1 MPKKGSVNID
11 SMKLDP
17 EFYQNLFKSLGKQ
30 KPHPPHPMGWGCS
43 KELTAL
49 MQRLME
55 DSSSRHVFIVDRSGK
70 QSASYGDLGFI
81 DITDFTALVVAKTLA
96 SNALSEVVDNHPFST
111 ASIEGKK
118 WGAYFAALGS
128 SNVLIVVFDHQTNVD
143 RVSMRVKRAL
153 PAFEQALQAATQ

>member
-1 MPKKGSVNID
+1 
-11 SMKLDP
+11 MKLDP

-30 KPHPPHPMGWGCS
+30 KHHPPHPMGWGHS
-43 KELTAL
+43 KKLTEL
-49 MQRLME
+49 MKRLME
-55 DSSSRHVFIVDRSGK
+55 DSSSRHVFIIDRSGK

-111 ASIEGKK
+111 ASIEGKR

-128 SNVLIVVFDHQTNVD
+128 SSVLIVVFDHQTNVD

-153 PAFEQALQAATQ
+153 PAFEQALEAANAPP